1 MLYGSNLTWLE
12 MYMVDDPDETV
23 WWDLHGV
30 AQEEVRLGKEKLCI
44 FVGREEGVE
53 DVKKT

>member
-30 AQEEVRLGKEKLCI
+30 AHEEVRLGKEKLCI
-44 FVGREEGVE
+44 FVGREGGFEV
-53 DVKKT
+53 VKKT

>member
-44 FVGREEGVE
+44 FVGREGGFE